1 MTKVFE
7 HFLNRSLAHVVRFNS
22 QPQQF
27 PESVAEHTFFV
38 AYFASIL
45 LYFLK
50 KENETIDEIKVLKM
64 ALVHDMEEIFSGD
77 ILTPFKHFN
86 QEILT
91 AIQNVSRQTIPMV
104 FEDLPSDL
112 SSEFVALWNEESKQ
126 ESKEA
131 QVVKLADKISLM
143 AKCYEE
149 MKIGN
154 NFFRPIYE
162 REMEKLKAL
171 NQPWWLKIKKDILG
185 K

>member
-7 HFLNRSLAHVVRFNS
+7 HFLDRSLAHVVRFNS
-22 QPQQF
+22 RPQQF

-38 AYFASIL
+38 AYFTSVIL
-45 LYFLK
+45 HFLK
-50 KENETIDEIKVLKM
+50 KAGETVDEAKVLKM
-64 ALVHDMEEIFSGD
+64 ALVHDMEEVFSGD
-77 ILTPFKHFN
+77 ILKPFKHFN
-86 QEILT
+86 EEILA
-91 AIQNVSRQTIPMV
+91 AIQNVSRQAIPMV
-104 FEDLPSDL
+104 FEDLPPDL

-154 NFFRPIYE
+154 DFFRPIYE
-162 REMEKLKAL
+162 REMEKLKAFDR
-171 NQPWWLKIKKDILG
+171 PWWLKIKKEVLG
-185 K
+185 E